1 MGQPFFALRDRG
13 RVRPVNQ
20 DHALAVA
27 LPGDRVLLLVADG
40 VGGARA
46 GEVASAEAMHAAVA
60 AVREAP
66 DGTTPEAALAAAI
79 EAANQRVFSLSAK
92 DPALAGMATTL
103 VIAMVDHGR
112 ATILSVGDSRA
123 YLASGGALHPLTTDD
138 SWVEHQVASGAMTRD
153 EAERSP
159 YRNAITKGVGVDEV
173 LDPGEIVRTALVPGD
188 ALVLCSD
195 GLYRLVPPARIAETI
210 AAHAPEEAAHHLV
223 ALANEGGG
231 TDNISLAIYRRA

>member
-1 MGQPFFALRDRG
+1 MKQLALRSA
-13 RVRPVNQ
+13 
-20 DHALAVA
+20 AL
-27 LPGDRVLLLVADG
+27 
-40 VGGARA
+40 
-46 GEVASAEAMHAAVA
+46 
-60 AVREAP
+60 
-66 DGTTPEAALAAAI
+66 ALAAA
-79 EAANQRVFSLSAK
+79 AA
-92 DPALAGMATTL
+92 PALAGMATTL

-159 YRNAITKGVGVDEV
+159 FRNAITKGVGVDEV

-195 GLYRLVPPARIAETI
+195 GLYDMIEETEI
-210 AAHAPEEAAHHLV
+210 RRTLLAHVNNLTGAAGMLIEM
-223 ALANEGGG
+223 ANEYGGE
-231 TDNISLAIYRRA
+231 DNISAVVVKVVQSFPASPKAWSKLCAWF